1 MPGPWIEHGTSRIQ
15 ADARFSLLLSQLSYP
30 GTEVAYLKAIL
41 MLSSVFDTIYFNFSK
56 FRAKATIQYFGKGF
70 ILYKFQLKMH

>member
-41 MLSSVFDTIYFNFSK
+41 MLSGVFDTIFFE
-56 FRAKATIQYFGKGF
+56 IQSQSHYSGF

>member
-30 GTEVAYLKAIL
+30 GDEVAYLREIV
-41 MLSSVFDTIYFNFSK
+41 MLSSAFSTVYFNFSK
-56 FRAKATIQYFGKGF
+56 FTVKATVQYFGKGF